1 MLPTAANADVA
12 ELLRQDSD
20 WRLPP
25 LWRSEFRQVL
35 LKVVRAEAT
44 GGWAPGSCAGHRYGL
59 LHVRRRIR
67 RTGTAAQLHAA
78 DLRSQVAAA
87 FSGSCQETRPIG
99 SAPQR
104 HHRAIQDCTR
114 LHRFLEHPIHS
125 RALGPP
131 PAHRHP
137 TAKLAGLAPLAGGP
151 LSPPR
156 SPPAPPPARGTGDLP
171 QGIQASLDNPQASH

>member
-1 MLPTAANADVA
+1 LTTVVDTNVVAALMLPTAANADVA

-44 GGWAPGSCAGHRYGL
+44 GRWAPGSCAGHRYGL

-87 FSGSCQETRPIG
+87 FSGSCQKTRPIG

-104 HHRAIQDCTR
+104 HHRAIQDCAEGSTA
-114 LHRFLEHPIHS
+114 FLS
-125 RALGPP
+125 
-131 PAHRHP
+131 
-137 TAKLAGLAPLAGGP
+137 
-151 LSPPR
+151 
-156 SPPAPPPARGTGDLP
+156 
-171 QGIQASLDNPQASH
+171 IQFIPVR